1 MLKSDIPTLADLLSW
16 CLAPGRLAPVTPP
29 PVPLAIRSLAFCL
42 LAVPGASG
50 LFACRSAAPP
60 PVTTTALRPATE
72 SRPAETAP
80 PDWTRTLAVR
90 PGSSLP
96 AEPPPLAQ
104 IATLFTLTDTR
115 MAGGQYF
122 VAGTGYVEIDGGG
135 TFFSG
140 PNRKQD
146 PYLEVT
152 IIAVAGQTF
161 EQCRDLLVQPSFE
174 QNAVPDY
181 RRGEVPVDAGNRRE
195 ETGNRS
201 NGLTVG
207 MQARAEKI
215 GHGTH
220 G

>member
-1 MLKSDIPTLADLLSW
+1 
-16 CLAPGRLAPVTPP
+16 
-29 PVPLAIRSLAFCL
+29 
-42 LAVPGASG
+42 
-50 LFACRSAAPP
+50 
-60 PVTTTALRPATE
+60 
-72 SRPAETAP
+72 
-80 PDWTRTLAVR
+80 
-90 PGSSLP
+90 
-96 AEPPPLAQ
+96 
-104 IATLFTLTDTR
+104 

-174 QNAVPDY
+174 QNAV
-181 RRGEVPVDAGNRRE
+181 RITGAGKFLSMPGIGAE

>member
-1 MLKSDIPTLADLLSW
+1 M
-16 CLAPGRLAPVTPP
+16 
-29 PVPLAIRSLAFCL
+29 
-42 LAVPGASG
+42 
-50 LFACRSAAPP
+50 
-60 PVTTTALRPATE
+60 
-72 SRPAETAP
+72 
-80 PDWTRTLAVR
+80 
-90 PGSSLP
+90 P

-104 IATLFTLTDTR
+104 IATLFSITDAR

-152 IIAVAGQTF
+152 IIAVVGQAF

-174 QNAVPDY
+174 QNSV
-181 RRGEVPVDAGNRRE
+181 RITGTGKFTVDAGDRRE

-201 NGLTVG
+201 DGLTVG

-215 GHGTH
+215 SHGTH
-220 G
+220 GSHGLHDRVSVL